1 LALACRDLGH
11 LVEHVDRLV
20 HPAPLLA
27 SLAIDFTQR
36 PPKSQ
41 GAVADGQLGADL
53 QTAAFEVEQQFAP
66 ALRAFT
72 ITVDQSDD
80 VLVSLGV
87 GGDDHQHAL
96 LVVIEAG

>member
-1 LALACRDLGH
+1 
-11 LVEHVDRLV
+11 V

-27 SLAIDFTQR
+27 SLAIYFAQR
-36 PPKSQ
+36 LPKSQ
-41 GAVADGQLGADL
+41 RAVADDQLGADL
-53 QTAAFEVEQQFAP
+53 QAAALEVEQQFAP
-66 ALRAFT
+66 ALRAFAVA
-72 ITVDQSDD
+72 VDEPNN